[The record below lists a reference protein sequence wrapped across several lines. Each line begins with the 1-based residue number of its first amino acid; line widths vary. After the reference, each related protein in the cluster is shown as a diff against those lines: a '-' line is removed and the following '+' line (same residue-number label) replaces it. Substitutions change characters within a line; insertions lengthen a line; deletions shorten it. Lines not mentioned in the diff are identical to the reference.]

1 MPDGLASPLIESNQ
15 SSKPARLRWT
25 EGDALDPDRRA
36 GFLGPGG
43 FFELVEETVLGTRLP
58 VFARRPRS
66 VAALVDAAAGHG
78 DRPFLVEGERTVTFS
93 ELPGRIGDAA
103 ARLAATGVGRGDRV
117 AMAGGPSLD
126 HCLLALGAM
135 ARGAIATELNP
146 AWTDAEVAHARVTTD
161 PALSVGDR
169 GALAFAD
176 LLSGPAPAPLAA
188 DDTAVDEDDPATIIF
203 TSGTTGRPK
212 GAVLSHRNVIHFCW
226 SSAATTLVRRLVA
239 PGATPTGAGHP
250 PAVIASAPLFHM
262 SGLLGQLVNAVAW
275 GITLVVPPP
284 GRWDE
289 TVHLELTERHRVT
302 TWSIVPTQLWRLID
316 HPDLGHYDLTSL
328 ETIGGGG
335 ATFPPE
341 LLRRTA
347 ERLPGVG
354 AGVRVGYGMTE
365 ASGTLTLLQP
375 PVTDAD
381 LASVGGATAG
391 SEVEV
396 RDPEGGPLPEGE
408 IGQIWGRSAGV
419 FLGYW
424 CDEAATAAVL
434 DGDRWYATGDYG
446 RIEGGRLF
454 VESRLRDMI
463 LRGGENIY
471 PIEIENRLVEH
482 PAITDAAVVGVPDRV
497 LGQQVKAVIVV
508 APGSD
513 LDDEAVRAWVA
524 TDLARSKVPAVVERR
539 DVLPRTALGKLDKA
553 VLLDEGTSDGAGAQP
568 ATGTSVRA

>member
-1 MPDGLASPLIESNQ
+1 MPDGLASPLIESNR
-15 SSKPARLRWT
+15 SSQARLRWT
-25 EGDALDPDRRA
+25 EGDALDPDTFA

-43 FFELVEETVLGTRLP
+43 FFELVEDTVLGTRLP
-58 VFARRPRS
+58 VFAQRPRS
-66 VAALVDAAAGHG
+66 IAAVVAAAAGHG
-78 DRPFLVEGERTVTFS
+78 DRPFLVEGERAVSFA
-93 ELPGRIGDAA
+93 ELPGRVADAA
-103 ARLAATGVGRGDRV
+103 ARLAAAGVGRGDRV
-117 AMAGGPSLD
+117 AMAGRPSLD
-126 HCLLALGAM
+126 HCLVILGAM
-135 ARGAIATELNP
+135 ARGAVATVLNP
-146 AWTDAEVAHARVTTD
+146 AWTDDETAHARATTD

-169 GALAFAD
+169 GTLAFAD

-188 DDTAVDEDDPATIIF
+188 DDSAVDEDDPCTIIF

-239 PGATPTGAGHP
+239 PGSTPAGAGHP

-262 SGLLGQLVNAVAW
+262 SGLLGQLVNAVTW

-289 TVHLELTERHRVT
+289 TVHLALTERHRVT

-316 HPDLGHYDLTSL
+316 HPDLDHYDLSSL

-375 PVTDAD
+375 PVEEAD

-396 RDPEGGPLPEGE
+396 RDPEGRPLPEGE
-408 IGQIWGRSAGV
+408 VGQIWGRSAGI

-424 CDEAATAAVL
+424 GDDAATGAVL

-446 RIEGGRLF
+446 RIDGGRLF

-463 LRGGENIY
+463 IRGGENIY

-497 LGQQVKAVIVV
+497 LGQQVKAVIVL
-508 APGSD
+508 AAGAD
-513 LDDEAVRAWVA
+513 LDDDAVRTWVGA
-524 TDLARSKVPAVVERR
+524 TLARYKVPAAVERR
-539 DVLPRTALGKLDKA
+539 DALPRTALGKLDKA
-553 VLLDEGTSDGAGAQP
+553 LLLADAATGVAGAQP
-568 ATGTSVRA
+568 AAGTGVSG